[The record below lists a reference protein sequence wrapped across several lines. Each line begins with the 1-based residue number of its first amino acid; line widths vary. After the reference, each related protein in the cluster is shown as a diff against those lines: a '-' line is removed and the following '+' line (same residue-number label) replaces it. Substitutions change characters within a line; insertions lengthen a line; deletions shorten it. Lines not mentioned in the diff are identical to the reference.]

1 MNQVEIEG
9 WMRISKSMA
18 RKLYDAGQTIR
29 VCPCKVN
36 PCNEYYPLS
45 FDMNKE
51 DDVYSEP
58 TMFDW
63 EIKFD
68 TRVNRFE
75 YYNCQY
81 NETGKYSAFYVKKEV
96 LA

>member
-1 MNQVEIEG
+1 MNRVEING
-9 WMRISKSMA
+9 WIRITKAKA
-18 RKLYDAGQTIR
+18 RKLYDAGKTIR

-45 FDMNKE
+45 FDINK
-51 DDVYSEP
+51 DDNFTVEQL
-58 TMFDW
+58 DW
-63 EIKFD
+63 ELKFD
-68 TRVNRFE
+68 ARVNRFE